1 MKPDLND
8 KERRLL
14 KIRNKMNK
22 KRPEF
27 KRQEWFRYIKLGES
41 WRKPK
46 GKHSKQREHK
56 GYRPP
61 NVESGFRSPRKVR
74 YLHSSGFRDI
84 LVYNKESL
92 KNLDPKRDAV
102 RIARTVGMRK
112 KIEIENEANKLG
124 LKVLNSIQR

>member
-1 MKPDLND
+1 MKPSLNNRE
-8 KERRLL
+8 KILL

-27 KRQEWFRYIKLGES
+27 KRQEWFRYVKLGES

-46 GKHSKQREHK
+46 GKHSKMREQK

-61 NVESGFRSPRKVR
+61 NVDSGFRGPKMVR
-74 YLHSSGFRDI
+74 NLHPSGFRDVLI
-84 LVYNKESL
+84 YNTASL

-102 RIARTVGMRK
+102 RIARTVGMKK

-124 LKVLNSIQR
+124 LKVLNSIER